1 MPQHIKPD
9 PIKHC
14 LYCQKLLRRRRM
26 ITSGTLEGMKEFRRR
41 KYCDRTCMGL
51 ARMHEAPKRWAVQKR
66 VLKFLKASCEHCGT
80 LEKLSIHHIDRD
92 WRNNDPANLQTLCT
106 SCHTS
111 LHHRQGDIKPK
122 KTTPPCEICGKPSY
136 RLGLCHTHRMRL
148 RTHGS
153 PYLTRIRNG
162 AGWLLVEDRG

>member
-1 MPQHIKPD
+1 MPQYIKPD

-26 ITSGTLEGMKEFRRR
+26 MTSGTLEGMKEFRRR

-51 ARMHEAPKRWAVQKR
+51 AQTHENPTRAAVQKR

-80 LEKLSIHHIDRD
+80 PEKLSIHHIDRD

-111 LHHRQGDIKPK
+111 LHHRQGDIMPK
-122 KTTPPCEICGKPSY
+122 RTPPPCTVCGKPSY
-136 RLGLCHTHRMRL
+136 HSEFCHTHRTRFMK
-148 RTHGS
+148 HGS
-153 PYLTRIRNG
+153 PYLTKKQFGLEWR
-162 AGWLLVEDRG
+162 LVEDRG